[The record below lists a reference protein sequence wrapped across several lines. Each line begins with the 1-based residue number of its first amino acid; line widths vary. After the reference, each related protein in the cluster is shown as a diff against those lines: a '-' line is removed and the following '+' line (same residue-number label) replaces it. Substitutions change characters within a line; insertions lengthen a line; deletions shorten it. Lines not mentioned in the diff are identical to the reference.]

1 MPITQPRPNDP
12 NTRIPA
18 AVRRAAAEAEAL
30 HAQIFNKEGDTP
42 PAEPAPEPAADA
54 TPPAAPTPE
63 PAPAPA
69 PTAQVTPASNNEPID
84 WEHRFNS
91 MKGRFE
97 RERAD
102 RLALSEQ
109 LAQTQQ
115 LLATRE
121 ATPAP
126 TTTETPAELRPESF
140 LKPEEI
146 SEYGEEFL
154 GVVGKKAKAELLPE
168 LNGLRAQMTR
178 IEKQLEGQTVSNK
191 TRARH
196 DMHIKLDEALPN
208 WKQVNVAPEFH
219 AWLALPDEFSGVIR
233 HELLKTAYEQNNA
246 PRVLA
251 FFRSFLSQ
259 EAALDPAVNAQPDK
273 DATSG
278 KIPLADLAA
287 PGRAKTA
294 AAGTTPVEK
303 PFFTQAQIAKFYAD
317 SAAGRYRG
325 REEEKKRIE
334 DQIFAA
340 QREGRIR

>member
-1 MPITQPRPNDP
+1 VPVTQPLPTDP
-12 NTRIPA
+12 NARVPA
-18 AVRRAAAEAEAL
+18 AVRRAAKAADEL
-30 HAQIFNKEGDTP
+30 HAQLFKKEVTTP
-42 PAEPAPEPAADA
+42 PAEPAPAPAADA
-54 TPPAAPTPE
+54 TPAPAPTPE
-63 PAPAPA
+63 PTPA
-69 PTAQVTPASNNEPID
+69 PTPAEVTPAGNPEVID

-91 MKGRFE
+91 MKGRYE

-109 LAQTQQ
+109 LIQTQQ
-115 LLATRE
+115 LLATR
-121 ATPAP
+121 PAASAP
-126 TTTETPAELRPESF
+126 AETPAELRPES
-140 LKPEEI
+140 LLRPEEI

-168 LNGLRAQMTR
+168 FNALKQELTSLK
-178 IEKQLEGQTVSNK
+178 KQLEGQTVSSK

-196 DMHIKLDEALPN
+196 DMHMMLDDKLPQ
-208 WKQVNVAPEFH
+208 WKDINVAPEFH
-219 AWLALPDEFSGVIR
+219 SWLALPDEFSGVIR

-259 EAALDPAVNAQPDK
+259 EAALDPAIKAQPDT

-294 AAGTTPVEK
+294 AAGMTPVEK

-325 REEEKKRIE
+325 REEEKKRVE
-334 DQIFAA
+334 EQIFAA